1 MKGLKRFTFGKI
13 QEWELNRLN
22 GICLAVLLGIVAGL
36 IAGLIETLLVMP
48 WLALRKWGLPSYY
61 FTYLSLPSIVYA
73 ICGLLSGL
81 LGVSFF
87 LILSR
92 KDPRRNM
99 TGRYLSVFGWG
110 YMGLLALFIPLVSRL
125 YLGGAKG
132 SFLTFLGWPIVLVFG
147 ILSLWFFKTCIRLL
161 LVSMRRGH
169 SLSLVIV
176 SLVILISSAILLLG
190 DFSAASIKRKES
202 PLPSDSGKSDRDNV
216 ILITIDTQRADYLGC
231 YDNDIV
237 MTESLD
243 TFARE
248 GVRFD
253 YCIAQSSLTLP
264 SHASIMTSTYPF
276 YHGVRING
284 VPAGSGLLTLAEV
297 LQENGFR
304 TAAFVSAF
312 VLDHS
317 FGLDQGFESYDG
329 NFGRLQF
336 YFLSRILERSPS
348 YKLLNAFDLLQKDML
363 QRRADKTTRQVLTW
377 IDDHQAENFFVWIHY
392 FDPHGPW
399 DPPAPYDTLYEDQID
414 QQIEGEAQII
424 TLHETKTIPWVE
436 IERMK
441 SLYMGEVSY
450 MDNYFHQIRAELIRL
465 NLLENTLV
473 VITADHGE
481 SFAENNYFGHGG
493 SVNDPS
499 IRVPLIFSRPG
510 RIQAG
515 VVVEGL
521 CESIDIMPTILDY
534 LGLEALPEIHGR
546 TLLPFLEG
554 EAMISDRSG
563 YSEAM
568 GSGDEKRSIWSLVR
582 SDWKFVYNPW
592 EDKGELFSLEGN
604 NREEEN
610 LAIAYP
616 ERVADMKA
624 ELLSVVETL
633 SPPDSPRTGE
643 VRPEAEDALRAL
655 GYVQ

>member
-1 MKGLKRFTFGKI
+1 MKGLKRFFFGKD
-13 QEWELNRLN
+13 QEWVLSPLN
-22 GICLAVLLGIVAGL
+22 GICLAVLLGIAAGL
-36 IAGLIETLLVMP
+36 IAGLIETLLVIP
-48 WLALRKWGLPSYY
+48 WPALRKWGLPSYY
-61 FTYLSLPSIVYA
+61 FAYLSLPSIVYA

-81 LGVSFF
+81 SGALFY
-87 LILSR
+87 LIIAS
-92 KDPRRNM
+92 KDPRRNL

-110 YMGLLALFIPLVSRL
+110 YMALLILFVLVVSRL

-132 SFLTFLGWPIVLVFG
+132 SFLIFLGWPIVFVSV
-147 ILSLWFFKTCIRLL
+147 ILSLWFFKICIRLL
-161 LVSMRRGH
+161 LVPIHRGYG
-169 SLSLVIV
+169 LSLVLL
-176 SLVILISSAILLLG
+176 SLAILISPAILLLG
-190 DFSAASIKRKES
+190 DFSVTSGGRKES
-202 PLPSDSGKSDRDNV
+202 PLPSVSVESDRDNV

-237 MTESLD
+237 KTESLD
-243 TFARE
+243 AFARE

-264 SHASIMTSTYPF
+264 SHTSIMTSTYPF
-276 YHGVRING
+276 YHGIRING

-312 VLDHS
+312 VLDYS

-348 YKLLNAFDLLQKDML
+348 YKLLNAFGLLQQDML
-363 QRRADKTTRQVLTW
+363 QRRADATTGNVLKW
-377 IDDHQAENFFVWIHY
+377 IEDHQTENFFVWIHY

-399 DPPAPYDTLYEDQID
+399 DPPAPYDTFYEDQID
-414 QQIEGEAQII
+414 REVEGEAKII
-424 TLHETKTIPWVE
+424 TPHETKSIPWVE
-436 IERMK
+436 VERMK
-441 SLYMGEVSY
+441 ALYMGEISY
-450 MDNYFHQIRAELIRL
+450 MDSYFQQIRAELARL

-481 SFAENNYFGHGG
+481 SFAENNYLGHGG

-499 IRVPLIFSRPG
+499 IHIPLIFSRPG
-510 RIQAG
+510 RIPAG

-546 TLLPFLEG
+546 SLLPFLEG
-554 EAMISDRSG
+554 ETMISDRSG

-568 GSGDEKRSIWSLVR
+568 GSGDEKKSIWSLVR
-582 SDWKFVYNPW
+582 HDWKFVYNPW
-592 EDKGELFSLEGN
+592 DDEGELFSMEGN

-616 ERVADMKA
+616 ERAAGMKA
-624 ELLSVVETL
+624 ELLSIVETL
-633 SPPDSPRTGE
+633 SSPDSLRTGE